1 LVNKNK
7 IICLIPARSG
17 STRVKNKNIAKIKN
31 KPMIHYALDA
41 ALKSQLIEK
50 TFIAT
55 NSKKIKD
62 SIKNFKQNKIKII
75 KRSKK
80 SETQYAAT
88 EILLDEF
95 CKNYESD
102 IIILLQITNIFI
114 TSKILDQAIK
124 KFISSNVDCL
134 VSVINF
140 ANFIWKKDK
149 KIIKPFNY
157 NPKKRPRSQEFNDF
171 VMENGSF
178 YIFRRKKYLKYK
190 NRMHGKITFFE
201 MPKKSFFDI
210 DTKEDLKI
218 VRSL

>member
-1 LVNKNK
+1 MVNKNK

-17 STRVKNKNIAKIKN
+17 STRIKDKNIVKIKG
-31 KPMIHYALDA
+31 KPMIHYALNA
-41 ALKSQLIEK
+41 ALKSQFIEE
-50 TFIAT
+50 TFVAS
-55 NSKKIKD
+55 NSKKIEN

-75 KRSKK
+75 KRSRK
-80 SETQYAAT
+80 SETQYATT

-95 CKNYESD
+95 CKKYESD

-140 ANFIWKKDK
+140 VNFIWKKDK

-157 NPKKRPRSQEFNDF
+157 NPKKDRDP
-171 VMENGSF
+171 
-178 YIFRRKKYLKYK
+178 K
-190 NRMHGKITFFE
+190 NLMI
-201 MPKKSFFDI
+201 
-210 DTKEDLKI
+210 L
-218 VRSL
+218 